1 MIELCLDEEKSN
13 KFGACLKVIGVGG
26 AGSNA
31 VNSMI
36 ADADIEAVEFIV
48 ANTDAQAL
56 NSSPARCKVQ
66 LGGKIT
72 KGLGAGANPDVG
84 RRAAEEDLD
93 TIMKQVMGTDILFLT
108 AGLGGGTGSG
118 ALPVI
123 AMSAKEMGILTVA
136 VVTKPFL
143 FEGRRRM
150 KHAEEAIKMLE
161 GVVDTLIVVPNQR
174 LLEIVD
180 AKISM
185 LDAFAL
191 SNNILKQ
198 AIKGISDII
207 TKSGHIN
214 VDFAD
219 VKTIMKG
226 MGMALMGTGTAT
238 GEDRARQ
245 AALKAI
251 NSPLLENVSIQGARG
266 VLINITGNK
275 DLGLY
280 EINEAASLIC
290 EMVSQDADIIMG
302 SVIDESIGEYIM
314 VTVIATGVLPE
325 KTAAI
330 KTEKTMT
337 AGAMRD
343 VSAQKVVE
351 PRREV
356 IEPRREV
363 IERSFERKQ
372 DERMYNSYESSA
384 APVAAASHDSY
395 DLNDLDTPAFMRKRA
410 NDERNVAYSLHE
422 RQRKETAFDQDNE
435 HIENL

>member
-1 MIELCLDEEKSN
+1 MIDLCLEEEN
-13 KFGACLKVIGVGG
+13 KGSRFGATLKVIGVGG
-26 AGSNA
+26 AGGNA
-31 VNSMI
+31 VNSMV
-36 ADADIEAVEFIV
+36 ADASVNAVDFMI

-56 NSSPARCKVQ
+56 NSSPVQSKLQ

-93 TIMKQVMGTDILFLT
+93 AIMKEVMGSDILFLT
-108 AGLGGGTGSG
+108 GGLGGGTGSG

-123 AMSAKEMGILTVA
+123 ATAAKEMGVLTVA

-143 FEGRRRM
+143 FEGKRRL
-150 KHAEEAIKMLE
+150 KHAEEAIKQLE

-185 LDAFAL
+185 LDAFSM
-191 SNNILKQ
+191 SNDILKQ

-226 MGMALMGTGTAT
+226 MGLALMGTGVAT
-238 GEDRARQ
+238 GLDRAKV
-245 AALKAI
+245 AALQAI
-251 NSPLLENVSIQGARG
+251 SSPLLENVSIAGARG

-280 EINEAASLIC
+280 EINEAASLIYD
-290 EMVSQDADIIMG
+290 MVSEDAEIILG
-302 SVIDESIGEYIM
+302 SVIDDNFGDQVM
-314 VTVIATGVLPE
+314 VTVIATGVS
-325 KTAAI
+325 T
-330 KTEKTMT
+330 
-337 AGAMRD
+337 
-343 VSAQKVVE
+343 
-351 PRREV
+351 
-356 IEPRREV
+356 
-363 IERSFERKQ
+363 
-372 DERMYNSYESSA
+372 A
-384 APVAAASHDSY
+384 APVVAAPEKVVAVGAKRDVETTVPAKKEELVKVREQETVALTKDY
-395 DLNDLDTPAFMRKRA
+395 DLDDLDTPAFMRKRA
-410 NDERNVAYSLHE
+410 QEQHSVDSYVAYE
-422 RQRKETAFDQDNE
+422 RYKNKEDGDTSDAV
-435 HIENL
+435 

>member
-1 MIELCLDEEKSN
+1 MIDLCLEEEK
-13 KFGACLKVIGVGG
+13 KGTRFGATLKVIGVGG
-26 AGSNA
+26 AGGNA
-31 VNSMI
+31 VNSMV
-36 ADADIEAVEFIV
+36 ADASVNAVDFMI

-56 NSSPARCKVQ
+56 NSSPVQSKLQ

-93 TIMKQVMGTDILFLT
+93 AIMKEVMGSDILFLT
-108 AGLGGGTGSG
+108 GGLGGGTGSG

-123 AMSAKEMGILTVA
+123 ATAAKEMGVLTVA

-143 FEGRRRM
+143 FEGKRRL
-150 KHAEEAIKMLE
+150 KHAEEAIKQLE

-185 LDAFAL
+185 LDAFSM
-191 SNNILKQ
+191 SNDILKQ

-226 MGMALMGTGTAT
+226 MGLALMGTGVAT
-238 GEDRARQ
+238 GLDRAKV
-245 AALKAI
+245 AALQAI
-251 NSPLLENVSIQGARG
+251 SSPLLENVSIAGARG

-280 EINEAASLIC
+280 EINEAASLIYD
-290 EMVSQDADIIMG
+290 MVSEDAEIILG
-302 SVIDESIGEYIM
+302 SVIDDNFGDQVM
-314 VTVIATGVLPE
+314 VTVIATGVS
-325 KTAAI
+325 T
-330 KTEKTMT
+330 
-337 AGAMRD
+337 
-343 VSAQKVVE
+343 
-351 PRREV
+351 
-356 IEPRREV
+356 
-363 IERSFERKQ
+363 
-372 DERMYNSYESSA
+372 A
-384 APVAAASHDSY
+384 APVVAAPEKVVAVGAKRDVETTVPAKKEELVKVREQEAVALTKDY
-395 DLNDLDTPAFMRKRA
+395 DLDDLDTPAFMRKRA
-410 NDERNVAYSLHE
+410 QEQHSADSYVAYE
-422 RQRKETAFDQDNE
+422 RYKNKEDGDTSDAV
-435 HIENL
+435 

>member
-1 MIELCLDEEKSN
+1 MIDLCLEEEN
-13 KFGACLKVIGVGG
+13 KGSRFGATLKVIGVGG
-26 AGSNA
+26 AGGNA
-31 VNSMI
+31 VNSMV
-36 ADADIEAVEFIV
+36 ADASVNAVDFMI

-56 NSSPARCKVQ
+56 NSSPVQSKLQ

-93 TIMKQVMGTDILFLT
+93 AIMKEVMGSDILFLT
-108 AGLGGGTGSG
+108 GGLGGGTGSG

-123 AMSAKEMGILTVA
+123 ATAAKEMGVLTVA

-143 FEGRRRM
+143 FEGKRRL
-150 KHAEEAIKMLE
+150 KHAEEAIKQLE

-185 LDAFAL
+185 LDAFSM
-191 SNNILKQ
+191 SNDILKQ

-226 MGMALMGTGTAT
+226 MGLALMGTGVAT
-238 GEDRARQ
+238 GLDRAKV
-245 AALKAI
+245 AALQAI
-251 NSPLLENVSIQGARG
+251 SSPLLENVSIAGARG

-280 EINEAASLIC
+280 EINEAASLIYD
-290 EMVSQDADIIMG
+290 MVSEDAEIILG
-302 SVIDESIGEYIM
+302 SVIDDNFGDQVM
-314 VTVIATGVLPE
+314 VTVIATGVS
-325 KTAAI
+325 T
-330 KTEKTMT
+330 
-337 AGAMRD
+337 
-343 VSAQKVVE
+343 
-351 PRREV
+351 
-356 IEPRREV
+356 
-363 IERSFERKQ
+363 
-372 DERMYNSYESSA
+372 A
-384 APVAAASHDSY
+384 APVVAALEKVVAVGAKRDIETTVPAKKEELVKVREQETVASTKDY
-395 DLNDLDTPAFMRKRA
+395 DLDDLDTPAFMRKRA
-410 NDERNVAYSLHE
+410 QEQHSVDSYAAYERYKN
-422 RQRKETAFDQDNE
+422 KEDADTSDAV
-435 HIENL
+435 